1 LTAGTRLSPL
11 APFRIR
17 NFRFQW
23 PADLATSWGFEMENL
38 ILGWYIL
45 VETNSVLVLTVFLSL
60 QYIGTLVAPFFGVVG
75 DRIGHRNMLCGM
87 RAFYTIMATTM
98 MTLALTGALVP
109 AHVFVIATLMGIVRQ
124 SDQVMRYSVIGAI
137 MPPDRLM
144 AAIGVART
152 TMDSAR
158 IVGALVGAALVAKL
172 GMGPAYAVIATLYA
186 TSLMLTWQ
194 VRPPA
199 QAHRAAAVVSAT
211 GYPSPWREFKEGAQ
225 YVWTKGHLM
234 AAMCMAFLVNL
245 CAFPLV
251 SSLMPYVARE
261 VYRTDQT
268 GLAYLVASFASGAL
282 TGSLTMARVSGR
294 VPPARTMLVFC
305 ALWYGM
311 IFLFSRMPTHTAA
324 CMALFVTGLVQ
335 SLGMVAMSTLILRS
349 TDAAFRGRVM
359 GFRMLA
365 IYGVPIGLLISGPLI
380 TNFSYP
386 ITAAIYCAFG
396 ITLIAIIA
404 FRWRKDVWRRDA
416 PANVH

>member
-1 LTAGTRLSPL
+1 VSTATRLSPL
-11 APFRIR
+11 APFRVR

-45 VETNSVLVLTVFLSL
+45 VETNSVLILTVFLSL

-87 RAFYTIMATTM
+87 RAFYTLLATTM

-124 SDQVMRYSVIGAI
+124 SDQVMRYSVLGAI

-158 IVGALVGAALVAKL
+158 IIGALVGAALAAKL
-172 GMGPAYAVIATLYA
+172 GMGPAYAVIATMYA
-186 TSLMLTWQ
+186 TSLILTWQ

-199 QAHRAAAVVSAT
+199 HARSAAAAETSA
-211 GYPSPWREFKEGAQ
+211 GSVSPWREFKEGAQ

-234 AAMCMAFLVNL
+234 AAMSMAFLVNL

-294 VPPARTMLVFC
+294 VPPGRTMMIFC
-305 ALWYGM
+305 ALWYLM
-311 IFLFSRMPTHTAA
+311 IFVFSRMPTHTAA
-324 CMALFVTGLVQ
+324 CMALFFTGLVQ

-380 TNFSYP
+380 KNFGYP
-386 ITAAIYCAFG
+386 FTAMVYCALG
-396 ITLIAIIA
+396 IVVIGIIA
-404 FRWRKDVWRRDA
+404 FRWRQDVWRSNA
-416 PANVH
+416 PANVR